1 MVDSVVCLIRNLNLM
16 VSQRYSEAPLKCCRK
31 SVKADVMCF
40 MKALRNI
47 LKVPLLFSSVWQTDC
62 VELAYCFTPLQSN
75 VFKKKEEKGQA
86 CVKFENYFLQSSTSS
101 IWILEKYA
109 IKHWPAHGLCR
120 THDCSVGVSKQSL
133 LGVSVGSWHGN
144 YCLHFMLHRN
154 SVTWSMANFHH
165 HLKLCRQ
172 VEESRS
178 SAHMWWMIKLDK
190 WFALLNCPFQCD
202 AH

>member
-1 MVDSVVCLIRNLNLM
+1 MVDSEICLIRNLNVM

-40 MKALRNI
+40 IKAQRNI

-62 VELAYCFTPLQSN
+62 VELAYCFTPLQSD
-75 VFKKKEEKGQA
+75 VFKKRPGMCEVWKLLFAKLDQLSMDLRKNMQLNTDLHTDSVGHMTVPWA
-86 CVKFENYFLQSSTSS
+86 FQSS
-101 IWILEKYA
+101 
-109 IKHWPAHGLCR
+109 H
-120 THDCSVGVSKQSL
+120 
-133 LGVSVGSWHGN
+133 SWESRSAADMVIIACIHV
-144 YCLHFMLHRN
+144 HRN
-154 SVTWSMANFHH
+154 SATWSMAKFHH

-190 WFALLNCPFQCD
+190 WFALLNCPIQCD